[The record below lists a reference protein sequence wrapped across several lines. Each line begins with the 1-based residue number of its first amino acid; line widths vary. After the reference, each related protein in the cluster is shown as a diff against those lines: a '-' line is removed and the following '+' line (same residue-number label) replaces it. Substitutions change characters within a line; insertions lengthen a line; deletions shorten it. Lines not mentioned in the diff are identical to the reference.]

1 MQFFKLAAVALFF
14 MMQFNV
20 ERAVSQEV
28 DGVGDQEEV
37 SRDEVDEGEDYGVIF
52 LFGSINDKSINF
64 LMQTINNMQKRDEDR
79 IWLIINSGGG
89 TVESA
94 LSFYNMVQ
102 SFDVKL
108 DTYNVGQASSAAAMM
123 FLSGERRVMAPNSYF
138 MIHDITTNAGT
149 VDEYGL
155 KNKLELMNSLQ
166 NAYTRIYSK
175 ETGITLERVRKLMRD
190 VTYLDEKSC
199 MEMNFCTEVSY
210 AELPKESFYA
220 SVSEDG
226 ATYVFPIR

>member
-64 LMQTINNMQKRDEDR
+64 LMQTINNMQKRDVDR

-123 FLSGERRVMAPNSYF
+123 FEIFRYDSELGAGPIQTASSANFTCKLSSSAFE
-138 MIHDITTNAGT
+138 
-149 VDEYGL
+149 
-155 KNKLELMNSLQ
+155 
-166 NAYTRIYSK
+166 
-175 ETGITLERVRKLMRD
+175 
-190 VTYLDEKSC
+190 
-199 MEMNFCTEVSY
+199 
-210 AELPKESFYA
+210 
-220 SVSEDG
+220 
-226 ATYVFPIR
+226 

>member
-37 SRDEVDEGEDYGVIF
+37 SRDEVDEGEDYGVVF

-64 LMQTINNMQKRDEDR
+64 LMQTINNMQKRDVDR

-138 MIHDITTNAGT
+138 MIQCWN
-149 VDEYGL
+149 
-155 KNKLELMNSLQ
+155 
-166 NAYTRIYSK
+166 R
-175 ETGITLERVRKLMRD
+175 R
-190 VTYLDEKSC
+190 
-199 MEMNFCTEVSY
+199 
-210 AELPKESFYA
+210 
-220 SVSEDG
+220 
-226 ATYVFPIR
+226 